1 MTAQRK
7 AKARKSKVSGK
18 YNFKYHVLESKS
30 EYCTADYGT
39 REPSYSTHHGMDFIN
54 DVGHACNAIAV
65 ADGEVVT
72 VQDFVDGFNDT
83 YTAGNYV
90 RIKHESGVY
99 SRYLHLVKGSLK
111 VKVGQKVKA
120 GTLLG
125 MEGNTGY
132 SYGTHLHFDVFDGTQ
147 YVDPL
152 PYLLGEKSF
161 YKAKKSASTSITVG
175 SKVRVKA
182 GATFSDGTKPFTEV
196 YNTVYDVQLLSR
208 NGKEARI
215 GIGDQWTGWIYISDL
230 YLANQPSPSA
240 DATKAVKVGGKVKV
254 NAGATFSDGTEPY
267 PFVYT
272 TIFDVITMSKDG
284 KEALIGISTEVT
296 GWMYVKD
303 LKAE

>member
-1 MTAQRK
+1 M
-7 AKARKSKVSGK
+7 SGK
-18 YNFKYHVLESKS
+18 YNFKCHVLESKS

-54 DVGHACNAIAV
+54 DAGHACNAIAV
-65 ADGEVVT
+65 ADGEVVAM
-72 VQDFVDGFNDT
+72 QDFVDGFSDT

-99 SRYLHLVKGSLK
+99 SRYLHLVKGSVK
-111 VKVGQKVKA
+111 VKVGQKVKS
-120 GTLLG
+120 GTALG
-125 MEGNTGY
+125 KEGNTGY
-132 SYGTHLHFDVFDGTQ
+132 SYGVHLHFDVFDGTQ

-152 PYLLGEKSF
+152 PYLMGEKSF
-161 YKAKKSASTSITVG
+161 YKSKKPTRTTITVG

-182 GATFSDGTKPFTEV
+182 GATFSDGTKPFVEV

-215 GIGDQWTGWIYISDL
+215 GIGDQWTGWMYISDL
-230 YLANQPSPSA
+230 YLADQPEPSA
-240 DATKAVKVGGKVKV
+240 DIKAVKVGGKVKV

-272 TIFDVITMSKDG
+272 TVFDVITMSKDG
-284 KEALIGISTEVT
+284 KEALIGIGTDVT

-303 LKAE
+303 LTAE

>member
-1 MTAQRK
+1 M
-7 AKARKSKVSGK
+7 SGK

-54 DVGHACNAIAV
+54 DVGHSCNAIAV

-99 SRYLHLVKGSLK
+99 SRYLHLVKGSVK

-120 GTLLG
+120 GTVLG
-125 MEGNTGY
+125 TEGNTGY
-132 SYGTHLHFDVFDGTQ
+132 SCGTHLHFDVFDGTQ

-161 YKAKKSASTSITVG
+161 YKAKKPSSTAITVG

-182 GATFSDGTKPFTEV
+182 GTTFSDGTKPFTEV

-215 GIGDQWTGWIYISDL
+215 GIGEQWTGWMYISDL
-230 YLANQPSPSA
+230 YPAEQSA
-240 DATKAVKVGGKVKV
+240 KVKTVKTGGKVKV
-254 NAGATFSDGTEPY
+254 NSGATFSDGTEPY

-272 TIFDVITMSKDG
+272 TVFDVITMSKDG
-284 KEALIGISTEVT
+284 KEALIGIGTDVT

>member
-1 MTAQRK
+1 M
-7 AKARKSKVSGK
+7 SGK

-54 DVGHACNAIAV
+54 DVGHSCNAIAV

-99 SRYLHLVKGSLK
+99 SRYLHLVKGSVK

-120 GTLLG
+120 ATVLGT
-125 MEGNTGY
+125 EGNTGY

-161 YKAKKSASTSITVG
+161 YKAKKPSSTAITVG

-182 GATFSDGTKPFTEV
+182 GTTFSDGTKPFTEV

-215 GIGDQWTGWIYISDL
+215 GIGEQWTGWMYISDL
-230 YLANQPSPSA
+230 YPAEQSA
-240 DATKAVKVGGKVKV
+240 KVKTVKTGGKVKV
-254 NAGATFSDGTEPY
+254 NSGATFSDGTEPY

-272 TIFDVITMSKDG
+272 TVFDVITMSKDG
-284 KEALIGISTEVT
+284 KEALIGIGTDVT

>member
-1 MTAQRK
+1 M
-7 AKARKSKVSGK
+7 SGK

-54 DVGHACNAIAV
+54 DAGHACNAIAV
-65 ADGEVVT
+65 ADGEIVA
-72 VQDFVDGFNDT
+72 VQDGVDGFDDKV
-83 YTAGNYV
+83 YTAGNFV

-99 SRYLHLVKGSLK
+99 SRYLHLVKGSIKVKIGQK
-111 VKVGQKVKA
+111 VKVGTV
-120 GTLLG
+120 LG

-132 SYGTHLHFDVFDGTQ
+132 SYGTHLHFDVFNGTK

-152 PYLLGEKSF
+152 PYLLGDKSF
-161 YKAKKSASTSITVG
+161 YKTKKPTSTNITIG
-175 SKVRVKA
+175 SKVKVKA

-196 YNTVYDVQLLSR
+196 YNTVYDVQLISR

-215 GIGDQWTGWIYISDL
+215 GIGDQWTGWMYISDL
-230 YLANQPSPSA
+230 YLAEQPAQSA
-240 DATKAVKVGGKVKV
+240 DVKTVKVGGKVKV
-254 NAGATFSDGTEPY
+254 NYGATFSDGTEPY
-267 PFVYT
+267 KFVYT
-272 TIFDVITMSKDG
+272 TTFDVITMSKDG
-284 KEALIGISTEVT
+284 KEALIGIGADVT

>member
-1 MTAQRK
+1 M
-7 AKARKSKVSGK
+7 SGK
-18 YNFKYHVLESKS
+18 YNFKCHVLESKS

-39 REPSYSTHHGMDFIN
+39 REASYSTHHGMDFIN
-54 DVGHACNAIAV
+54 DAGHACNAITV
-65 ADGEVVT
+65 ADGEVVA
-72 VQDFVDGFNDT
+72 VQDFVDGFSDT

-99 SRYLHLVKGSLK
+99 SRYLHLVKGSVK

-120 GTLLG
+120 GTALG
-125 MEGNTGY
+125 KEGNTGY

-152 PYLLGEKSF
+152 PYLMGEKSF
-161 YKAKKSASTSITVG
+161 YKTKKPTSIAITVG

-215 GIGDQWTGWIYISDL
+215 GIGEQWTGWMYISDL
-230 YLANQPSPSA
+230 YPADQPSPSA
-240 DATKAVKVGGKVKV
+240 DDAKAVKVGGKVKV

-272 TIFDVITMSKDG
+272 TVFDVITMSKDG
-284 KEALIGISTEVT
+284 KEALIGIGTDVT
-296 GWMYVKD
+296 GWMYVKN

>member
-1 MTAQRK
+1 M
-7 AKARKSKVSGK
+7 SGK

-54 DVGHACNAIAV
+54 DVGHSCNAIAV

-99 SRYLHLVKGSLK
+99 SRYLHLVKGSVK

-120 GTLLG
+120 GTVLG
-125 MEGNTGY
+125 TEGNTGY

-161 YKAKKSASTSITVG
+161 YKAKKPSSTAITVG

-182 GATFSDGTKPFTEV
+182 GTTFSDGTKPFTEV

-215 GIGDQWTGWIYISDL
+215 GIGEQWTGWIYISDL
-230 YLANQPSPSA
+230 YPAEQSA
-240 DATKAVKVGGKVKV
+240 KVKTVKTGGKVKV
-254 NAGATFSDGTEPY
+254 NSGATFSDGTEPY

-272 TIFDVITMSKDG
+272 TVFDVITMSKDG
-284 KEALIGISTEVT
+284 KEALIGIGTDVT

>member
-1 MTAQRK
+1 M
-7 AKARKSKVSGK
+7 SGK

-54 DVGHACNAIAV
+54 DVGHSCNAIAV

-99 SRYLHLVKGSLK
+99 SRYLHLVKGSVK

-120 GTLLG
+120 GTVLG
-125 MEGNTGY
+125 TEGNTGY

-161 YKAKKSASTSITVG
+161 YKAKKPSSTAITVG

-182 GATFSDGTKPFTEV
+182 GTTFSDGTKPFTEV

-215 GIGDQWTGWIYISDL
+215 GIGEQWTGWMYISDL
-230 YLANQPSPSA
+230 YPAEQSA
-240 DATKAVKVGGKVKV
+240 KVKTVKTGGKVKV
-254 NAGATFSDGTEPY
+254 NSGATFSDGTEPY

-272 TIFDVITMSKDG
+272 TVFDVITMSKDG
-284 KEALIGISTEVT
+284 KEALIGIDTDVT

>member
-1 MTAQRK
+1 M
-7 AKARKSKVSGK
+7 
-18 YNFKYHVLESKS
+18 LESKS

-54 DVGHACNAIAV
+54 DVGHSCNAIAV

-99 SRYLHLVKGSLK
+99 SRYLHLVKGSVK

-120 GTLLG
+120 GTVLG
-125 MEGNTGY
+125 TEGNTGY

-161 YKAKKSASTSITVG
+161 YKAKKPSSTAITVG

-182 GATFSDGTKPFTEV
+182 GTTFSDGTKPFTEV

-215 GIGDQWTGWIYISDL
+215 GIGEQWTGWMYISDL
-230 YLANQPSPSA
+230 YPAEQSA
-240 DATKAVKVGGKVKV
+240 KVKTVKTGGKVKV
-254 NAGATFSDGTEPY
+254 NSGATFSDGTEPY

-272 TIFDVITMSKDG
+272 TVFDVITMSKDG
-284 KEALIGISTEVT
+284 KEALIGIGTDVT

>member
-1 MTAQRK
+1 M
-7 AKARKSKVSGK
+7 SGK

-54 DVGHACNAIAV
+54 DVGHSCNAIAV

-99 SRYLHLVKGSLK
+99 SRYLHLVKGSVK
-111 VKVGQKVKA
+111 VKVGQKAKA
-120 GTLLG
+120 GTVLG
-125 MEGNTGY
+125 TEGNTGY

-161 YKAKKSASTSITVG
+161 YKAKKPSSTAITVG

-182 GATFSDGTKPFTEV
+182 GTTFSDGTKPFTEV

-215 GIGDQWTGWIYISDL
+215 GIGEQWTGWMYISDL
-230 YLANQPSPSA
+230 YPAEQSA
-240 DATKAVKVGGKVKV
+240 KVKTVKTGGKVKV
-254 NAGATFSDGTEPY
+254 NSGATFSDGTEPY

-272 TIFDVITMSKDG
+272 TVFDVITMSKDG
-284 KEALIGISTEVT
+284 KEALIGIGTDVT

>member
-1 MTAQRK
+1 M
-7 AKARKSKVSGK
+7 SGK
-18 YNFKYHVLESKS
+18 YNLKYHVLESKS

-39 REPSYSTHHGMDFIN
+39 RELSYSTHHGMDFIN
-54 DVGHACNAIAV
+54 DVGHSCNAIAV

-99 SRYLHLVKGSLK
+99 SRYLHLVKGSVK

-120 GTLLG
+120 GTVLG
-125 MEGNTGY
+125 TEGNTGY

-161 YKAKKSASTSITVG
+161 YKAKKPSSTAITVG

-182 GATFSDGTKPFTEV
+182 GTTFSDGTKPFTEV

-215 GIGDQWTGWIYISDL
+215 GIGEQWTGWMYISDL
-230 YLANQPSPSA
+230 YPAEQSA
-240 DATKAVKVGGKVKV
+240 KVKTVKTGGKVKV
-254 NAGATFSDGTEPY
+254 NSGATFSDGTEPY

-272 TIFDVITMSKDG
+272 TVFDVITMSKDG
-284 KEALIGISTEVT
+284 KEALIGIGTDVT

>member
-1 MTAQRK
+1 M
-7 AKARKSKVSGK
+7 SGK
-18 YNFKYHVLESKS
+18 YNLKYHVLESKS

-54 DVGHACNAIAV
+54 DAGHACCAIAV
-65 ADGEVVT
+65 ADGEVIA
-72 VQDFVDGFNDT
+72 VQDGVDCFNDT

-99 SRYLHLVKGSLK
+99 SRYLHLVKGSIK

-120 GTLLG
+120 GALLG
-125 MEGNTGY
+125 KEGNTGY
-132 SYGTHLHFDVFDGTQ
+132 SYGTHLHFDINDGNG

-161 YKAKKSASTSITVG
+161 YKTKKPASTSITVG
-175 SKVRVKA
+175 SKIRVKA
-182 GATFSDGTKPFTEV
+182 GATFSDGTKPFAEV
-196 YNTVYDVQLLSR
+196 YSTIYDVQLLSR

-215 GIGDQWTGWIYISDL
+215 GIGEQWTGWMYISDL
-230 YLANQPSPSA
+230 YLAEQSA
-240 DATKAVKVGGKVKV
+240 KVAKTVKTGGKVKV
-254 NAGATFSDGTEPY
+254 NSGAKFSDGTEPY

-272 TIFDVITMSKDG
+272 TVFDVITMSKDG
-284 KEALIGISTEVT
+284 KEALIGIGTDAT

>member
-1 MTAQRK
+1 M
-7 AKARKSKVSGK
+7 SGK

-54 DVGHACNAIAV
+54 DVGHSCNAIAV

-72 VQDFVDGFNDT
+72 VQNFVDGFNDT

-99 SRYLHLVKGSLK
+99 SRYLHLVKGSVK

-120 GTLLG
+120 GTVLG
-125 MEGNTGY
+125 TEGNTGY

-161 YKAKKSASTSITVG
+161 YKAKKPSSTAITVG

-182 GATFSDGTKPFTEV
+182 GTTFSDGTKPFTEV

-215 GIGDQWTGWIYISDL
+215 GIGEQWTGWMYISDL
-230 YLANQPSPSA
+230 YPAEQSA
-240 DATKAVKVGGKVKV
+240 KVKTVKTGGKVKV
-254 NAGATFSDGTEPY
+254 NSGATFSDGTEPY

-272 TIFDVITMSKDG
+272 TVFDVITMSKDG
-284 KEALIGISTEVT
+284 KEALIGIGTDVT